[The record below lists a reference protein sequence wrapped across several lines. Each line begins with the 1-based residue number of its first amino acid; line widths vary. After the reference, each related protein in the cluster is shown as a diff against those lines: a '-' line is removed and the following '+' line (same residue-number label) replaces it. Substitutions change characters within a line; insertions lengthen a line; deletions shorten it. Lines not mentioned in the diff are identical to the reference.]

1 MTNRPAK
8 RLTAAIAGVSAL
20 ALVLSACS
28 SSNNGSST
36 SSAAATSAA
45 ASGGETSAAATGSE
59 SGGASASASG
69 GASAANAADDDWCAQ
84 IKANWPGTEGTSV
97 NVYTTIV
104 GDEAALYEASMKPF
118 TECTGAAVTWE
129 GSKEMEAQ
137 IGVRVSSGNP
147 PDLAIFPQPGLLT
160 QIVESSGAALK
171 VPDATAANVD
181 KWYANGV
188 KGYGTVNDIYFGV
201 PNSTNFKSL
210 VWYSPKD
217 FKAKGYEVPKTYD
230 ELIALSDKIA
240 ATGAKPWCAGIASGE
255 ATGWTATDWL
265 EDYVLRTAGPDVYD
279 KWVSHE
285 VKFSDAPIA
294 NALAEM
300 GKVLKNPDYVN
311 GGIGDVKSIAS
322 TDFKDGGLPI
332 LKGECTFH
340 RQATFYEANWP
351 KGTKVGP
358 DGDVNAFYLPGID
371 AQFGKPVLV
380 GGETVVSF
388 KDAPAVWALQYYFT
402 TPFFSNDR
410 AKQGS
415 WLSANKGLEEA
426 SITSEVL
433 KVAQAALKDPE
444 TVIRFDASDL
454 MPAPVGS
461 DAEWK
466 QFTAWITGQDDA
478 TTLANIDK
486 AWPAS

>member
-1 MTNRPAK
+1 MTYRPAK
-8 RLTAAIAGVSAL
+8 KFTAMIAGASAV
-20 ALVLSACS
+20 ALVLTACS
-28 SSNNGSST
+28 SSST
-36 SSAAATSAA
+36 SSDTTSAA
-45 ASGGETSAAATGSE
+45 SSADSSAAVSAGGS
-59 SGGASASASG
+59 GAAAPGDAAS
-69 GASAANAADDDWCAQ
+69 DDWCAA
-84 IKANWPGTEGTSV
+84 IKQNWPGTEGTSV
-97 NVYTTIV
+97 NIYTTIV
-104 GDEAALYEASMKPF
+104 GDEATLYENSLKPF

-160 QIVESSGAALK
+160 QTVESSGAVLK
-171 VPDATAANVD
+171 VPDVTAANVD

-188 KGYGTVNDIYFGV
+188 KDYGTVNNLYFGV

-210 VWYSPKD
+210 IWYSPKT
-217 FKAKGYEVPKTYD
+217 FKEKGWTVPTTYE
-230 ELIALSDKIA
+230 ELIALSDQIA
-240 ATGAKPWCAGIASGE
+240 AAGGKPWCAGIGSGE
-255 ATGWTATDWL
+255 ATGWPLTDWL

-279 KWVSHE
+279 QWVSHD
-285 VKFSDAPIA
+285 VKFSDPPIA

-300 GKVLKNPDYVN
+300 GKVIKNPAYVN
-311 GGIGDVKSIAS
+311 GGIGNVASIAS
-322 TDFKDGGLPI
+322 TTFQDGGLPI
-332 LKGECTFH
+332 LKGDCTFH

-351 KGTKVGP
+351 AGTTVGP
-358 DGDVNAFYLPGID
+358 DGDVNAFYFPSID
-371 AQFGKPVLV
+371 TQFGKPVLV
-380 GGETVVSF
+380 GGETVAAF

-415 WLSANKGLEEA
+415 WLSANKGLSES
-426 SITSEVL
+426 SISSEVL
-433 KVAQAALKDPE
+433 KVAQLALNDPE

-478 TTLANIDK
+478 TTLANIDS
-486 AWPAS
+486 AWPTS

>member
-1 MTNRPAK
+1 
-8 RLTAAIAGVSAL
+8 
-20 ALVLSACS
+20 
-28 SSNNGSST
+28 
-36 SSAAATSAA
+36 
-45 ASGGETSAAATGSE
+45 
-59 SGGASASASG
+59 
-69 GASAANAADDDWCAQ
+69 
-84 IKANWPGTEGTSV
+84 
-97 NVYTTIV
+97 
-104 GDEAALYEASMKPF
+104 
-118 TECTGAAVTWE
+118 
-129 GSKEMEAQ
+129 MEAQ

-279 KWVSHE
+279 QWVSHE

-371 AQFGKPVLV
+371 DAVRQARTGRRRDGRFLQGRSRGLGAPVLLHHPV
-380 GGETVVSF
+380 LLQRSGKAGLMALGEQGPRGGLHHQRG
-388 KDAPAVWALQYYFT
+388 PQG
-402 TPFFSNDR
+402 R
-410 AKQGS
+410 AGGAQGS
-415 WLSANKGLEEA
+415 GNRDQVRR
-426 SITSEVL
+426 I
-433 KVAQAALKDPE
+433 
-444 TVIRFDASDL
+444 
-454 MPAPVGS
+454 GS
-461 DAEWK
+461 DAGAGRIRRRVE
-466 QFTAWITGQDDA
+466 AVHRLDHRSGRCNHPGQYRQGVA
-478 TTLANIDK
+478 GELIRRG
-486 AWPAS
+486 

>member
-1 MTNRPAK
+1 MTYRPAK
-8 RLTAAIAGVSAL
+8 KFTAAIVGVSAI
-20 ALVLSACS
+20 ALVLTACGS
-28 SSNNGSST
+28 SSSSSSSGT
-36 SSAAATSAA
+36 SSEAPTSAA
-45 ASGGETSAAATGSE
+45 AS
-59 SGGASASASG
+59 SGGAESSAATDASGSASA
-69 GASAANAADDDWCAQ
+69 GAGDAASDDWCAQ

-97 NVYTTIV
+97 NLYTTIV
-104 GDEAALYEASMKPF
+104 GDEAALYEKSLKPF

-160 QIVESSGAALK
+160 QVVESSGSVLK
-171 VPDATAANVD
+171 VPDVTAANVD

-210 VWYSPKD
+210 IWYSPTY
-217 FKAKGYEVPKTYD
+217 FKKNGYKVPETYD

-240 ATGAKPWCAGIASGE
+240 ATGIKPWCAGIASGE
-255 ATGWTATDWL
+255 ATGWTLTDWL

-279 KWVSHE
+279 QWVSNQ
-285 VKFSDAPIA
+285 VKFSDPPIA

-300 GKVLKNPDYVN
+300 AKVIKNPAYVN

-322 TDFKDGGLPI
+322 TTFQDGGLPI
-332 LKGECTFH
+332 LKNKCAFH

-358 DGDVNAFYLPGID
+358 EGDVNAFYFPGID
-371 AQFGKPVLV
+371 DQFGKPVLV
-380 GGETVVSF
+380 GGETLAAF

-402 TPFFSNDR
+402 TPFYSNER
-410 AKQGS
+410 AKLGS
-415 WLSANKGLEEA
+415 WLSANKGLSES
-426 SITSEVL
+426 SIDSEVL
-433 KVAQAALKDPE
+433 KVAQAALNDPA

-486 AWPAS
+486 AWPTS

>member
-1 MTNRPAK
+1 MSHRPTKKFMA
-8 RLTAAIAGVSAL
+8 TIAGVSAV
-20 ALVLSACS
+20 ALVLSAC
-28 SSNNGSST
+28 GSST
-36 SSAAATSAA
+36 DTSSSTSVAASAESSAASSGPA
-45 ASGGETSAAATGSE
+45 ASVAPGDAAS
-59 SGGASASASG
+59 
-69 GASAANAADDDWCAQ
+69 DDWCEQ
-84 IKANWPGTEGTSV
+84 IKKNWPGTEGTSV

-104 GDEAALYEASMKPF
+104 GDEATLYENSLKPF

-181 KWYANGV
+181 KWYADGV
-188 KGYGTVNDIYFGV
+188 KDYGTVNDIYFGV

-210 VWYSPKD
+210 IWYSPKT
-217 FKAKGYEVPKTYD
+217 FKEKGWTVPTTYD
-230 ELIALSDKIA
+230 EVIALSDEVVA
-240 ATGAKPWCAGIASGE
+240 AGGKPWCAGIASGE
-255 ATGWTATDWL
+255 ATGWVLTDWL

-279 KWVSHE
+279 QWVSHD
-285 VKFSDAPIA
+285 VKFSDPAIA

-300 GKVLKNPDYVN
+300 GKVIKNPAYVN

-322 TDFKDGGLPI
+322 TTFQDGGLPI
-332 LKGECTFH
+332 LKGDCTFH
-340 RQATFYEANWP
+340 RQATFQEANWP
-351 KGTKVGP
+351 AGTVVGP
-358 DGDVNAFYLPGID
+358 DGDVNAFYFPGID
-371 AQFGKPVLV
+371 ASFGKPVLV
-380 GGETVVSF
+380 GGETLAAF
-388 KDAPAVWALQYYFT
+388 KDAPAVWALQYFFT
-402 TPFFSNDR
+402 TPFYSNER

-415 WLSANKGLEEA
+415 WLSANKGLAEA
-426 SITSEVL
+426 SIDSEVL
-433 KVAQAALKDPE
+433 KVAQVALNDPE
-444 TVIRFDASDL
+444 TVVRFDASDL

-478 TTLANIDK
+478 TTLANIDA
-486 AWPAS
+486 AWPTS